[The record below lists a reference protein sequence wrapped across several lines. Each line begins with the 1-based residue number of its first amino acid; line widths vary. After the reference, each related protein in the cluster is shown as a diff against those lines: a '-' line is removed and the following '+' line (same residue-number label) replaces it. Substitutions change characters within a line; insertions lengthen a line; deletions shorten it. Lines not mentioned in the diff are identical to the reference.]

1 MLSTNGLFH
10 TIKENLTELSSENDV
25 QKAVKQHASGKSNG
39 SDGTQINPHT
49 IADFQLLRHLLKILQ
64 LIGAQ
69 NSSFQTCLFPLSI
82 TYLWKERGSI
92 TVCNNQLGSDFPATV
107 GKGITHLLLFVGT
120 FFPLVR
126 VLLLSRVR

>member
-64 LIGAQ
+64 LGAQ
-69 NSSFQTCLFPLSI
+69 NSFFQTCLFPLSI
-82 TYLWKERGSI
+82 MYLWKERGSI
-92 TVCNNQLGSDFPATV
+92 TVCNNQPVSDFPATV
-107 GKGITHLLLFVGT
+107 GKGITHLVLFIGT
-120 FFPLVR
+120 FFPLVH
-126 VLLLSRVR
+126 VLSLSRVR